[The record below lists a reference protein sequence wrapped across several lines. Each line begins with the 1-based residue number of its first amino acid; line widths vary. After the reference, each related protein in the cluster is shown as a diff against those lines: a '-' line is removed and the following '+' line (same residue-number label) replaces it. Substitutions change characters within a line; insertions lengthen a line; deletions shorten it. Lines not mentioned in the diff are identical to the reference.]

1 MKKVIYIFLFISS
14 FISLAQVG
22 VGTTTPKTTSILD
35 VTSTEKGILIP
46 RMTENQRNNIISP
59 EKSLLI
65 FNTTSNSFEY
75 NSGNNSSK
83 SWTSIKSYGNSP
95 SVKYS
100 SVASTD
106 NINTATATNIK
117 LFNNLDWNDNLNV
130 YAKVNESEITIT
142 EPGRYEITCNVYIQG
157 QNTTNASR
165 QRTGVE
171 MFLAVNG
178 IQVGVNS
185 ATAYIRWSGNVA
197 VRHDTS
203 SLHINET
210 FETNSTSSTI
220 SVKTIRKAQTGNVTV
235 LLSNIIIKKVR

>member
-1 MKKVIYIFLFISS
+1 MKKFIYIIFCFCFSTIR
-14 FISLAQVG
+14 AQVG
-22 VGTTTPKTTSILD
+22 IGTTTPKSSAILD
-35 VTSTEKGILIP
+35 ITSTEKGVLVP
-46 RMTENQRNNIISP
+46 RMDENDRNNITSP

-117 LFNNLDWNDNLNV
+117 LFNSLNWNDNSSL
-130 YAKVNESEITIT
+130 YSKVDLREIEIT
-142 EPGRYEITCNVYIQG
+142 EPGRYQVICNLYIKG
-157 QNTTNASR
+157 TSTGSTR
-165 QRTGVE
+165 IRTGNE
-171 MFLAVNG
+171 IYLAINNIQFG
-178 IQVGVNS
+178 INS
-185 ATAYIRWSGNVA
+185 ATSYIRQASSHNTA
-197 VRHDTS
+197 

-210 FETNSTSSTI
+210 FEIDSSKII
-220 SVKTIRKAQTGNVTV
+220 SIQSIRKANSGNVEIV
-235 LLSNIIIKKVR
+235 SANIVIKKIR